1 MERRSRSQA
10 LDRAPTG
17 AKGGTTIACRTT
29 VHLNYPAFLTLWT
42 RPVPGM
48 RLWSLALEEQFYLFW
63 PALFV
68 FTWQRRLACIGV
80 VVAVSILWWA
90 IWVYSHSG

>member
-48 RLWSLALEEQFYLFW
+48 KLWNQPRGLRIKEDIGASVSASAAGIGLTVFYPLQQPELMAGFG
-63 PALFV
+63 
-68 FTWQRRLACIGV
+68 QR
-80 VVAVSILWWA
+80 
-90 IWVYSHSG
+90 VYR